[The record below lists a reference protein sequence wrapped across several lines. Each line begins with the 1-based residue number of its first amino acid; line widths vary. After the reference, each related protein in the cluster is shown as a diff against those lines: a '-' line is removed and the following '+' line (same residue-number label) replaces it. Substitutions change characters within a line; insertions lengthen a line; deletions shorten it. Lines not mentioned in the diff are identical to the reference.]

1 MRTIHVD
8 SITEAVEKLCMD
20 SNYYLN
26 DDIINGLEKGLE
38 KKNRTMAKRF

>member
-26 DDIINGLEKGLE
+26 DDIINAWKKGLK